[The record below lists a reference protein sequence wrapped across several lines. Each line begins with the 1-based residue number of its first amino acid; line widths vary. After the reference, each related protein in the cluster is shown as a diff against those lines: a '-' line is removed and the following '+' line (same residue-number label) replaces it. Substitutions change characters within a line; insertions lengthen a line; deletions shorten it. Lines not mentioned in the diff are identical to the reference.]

1 VKTLLLLLMSLV
13 IMIDLY
19 FAERSATKRPEI
31 FYLVGGFLLFG
42 ALLVASGFR

>member
-1 VKTLLLLLMSLV
+1 MAFV

-19 FAERSATKRPEI
+19 LAERSSTKRPEI

-42 ALLVASGFR
+42 ALLVASGLN